1 MLNGPP
7 ARDGVTNHSGWAP
20 YQFGS
25 TGKVYKPPD
34 TADTDVVDDG
44 PGVAA
49 DGPDGAVAPVAAG
62 FVVVLVVGVVVLVV
76 SVVVLVVSVV
86 ALVVGVVVL
95 VVGVVVLVVG
105 VVVLVAVV
113 LVVGVVVVGVVVLV
127 VGVVVLVV
135 GVVVLVV
142 GVVVLVVGVVVLVV
156 GVVVLVVGVVV
167 LVVGVV
173 VPADALTEAEAP
185 ELWVIDTP
193 MVSAAHTTAA
203 ASRRAVG
210 PTLTCLLVTASGRG
224 LEEAFSSSNAASVSV
239 RDHLSAGSQPR
250 WSSCWLDS
258 NCDCPSATAAQSPR
272 DMPRQPR
279 GSAAPLTHILS
290 AAHYGDVA
298 CSHPDFASEVP
309 DRRAT
314 IRI

>member
-25 TGKVYKPPD
+25 TGKVYNPPD

-62 FVVVLVVGVVVLVV
+62 FVVVL
-76 SVVVLVVSVV
+76 
-86 ALVVGVVVL
+86 
-95 VVGVVVLVVG
+95 
-105 VVVLVAVV
+105 
-113 LVVGVVVVGVVVLV
+113 VVGVVVLV

-173 VPADALTEAEAP
+173 VLVVGVVVLVVGVVVLVVGVVVLVVGVVVLVVGVVVLVVGVVVLVVGVAVPADALTEAEAP

-224 LEEAFSSSNAASVSV
+224 LEEAFSSSNAASVWV
-239 RDHLSAGSQPR
+239 RDHLSASSHPR
-250 WSSCWLDS
+250 WSSRWLDS
-258 NCDCPSATAAQSPR
+258 NCDCPFATAAQSPR

-279 GSAAPLTHILS
+279 GPAAPLTHILS

>member
-1 MLNGPP
+1 MYVAPSDPVSTTCRPDGCGVTEVTVPVVTANTGVAAGTGMLNGPP

-76 SVVVLVVSVV
+76 
-86 ALVVGVVVL
+86 GVVVL
-95 VVGVVVLVVG
+95 
-105 VVVLVAVV
+105 
-113 LVVGVVVVGVVVLV
+113 VVGVVVLV

-173 VPADALTEAEAP
+173 VLVVGVAVPADALTEAEAP

-210 PTLTCLLVTASGRG
+210 L
-224 LEEAFSSSNAASVSV
+224 
-239 RDHLSAGSQPR
+239 
-250 WSSCWLDS
+250 
-258 NCDCPSATAAQSPR
+258 
-272 DMPRQPR
+272 
-279 GSAAPLTHILS
+279 
-290 AAHYGDVA
+290 
-298 CSHPDFASEVP
+298 
-309 DRRAT
+309 T
-314 IRI
+314 IRTPA